1 MKKKVL
7 ALIMAGTMA
16 LSMAACGNTQS
27 QDTPKEPEKQE
38 TVQTEGTEAGEQ
50 QTYLELQQILLNLPR
65 TLMYVFHLQQVVLQ
79 IRSQE
84 LSDRDYRRLM
94 VNQLLST
101 I

>member
-84 LSDRDYRRLM
+84 LSDRDYGGDLW
-94 VNQLLST
+94 
-101 I
+101 

>member
-38 TVQTEGTEAGEQ
+38 TVQTEGTEEQ

>member
-27 QDTPKEPEKQE
+27 RDTPKEPEKQE

-84 LSDRDYRRLM
+84 LSDGDYGGDLW
-94 VNQLLST
+94 
-101 I
+101 

>member
-38 TVQTEGTEAGEQ
+38 SENILVLTNKPTSIKHK
-50 QTYLELQQILLNLPR
+50 LENTLPR
-65 TLMYVFHLQQVVLQ
+65 PRNVVEPAFIDLRNQVT
-79 IRSQE
+79 E
-84 LSDRDYRRLM
+84 L
-94 VNQLLST
+94 
-101 I
+101 IKWW

>member
-27 QDTPKEPEKQE
+27 QDTPNEPEKQE
-38 TVQTEGTEAGEQ
+38 
-50 QTYLELQQILLNLPR
+50 N
-65 TLMYVFHLQQVVLQ
+65 
-79 IRSQE
+79 S
-84 LSDRDYRRLM
+84 SDRRIQKQGEHRH
-94 VNQLLST
+94 

>member
-1 MKKKVL
+1 
-7 ALIMAGTMA
+7 MA

-38 TVQTEGTEAGEQ
+38 TVQTEGTEEGGATDVSG
-50 QTYLELQQILLNLPR
+50 QQILLNLPR

>member
-38 TVQTEGTEAGEQ
+38 TVQTEGTEEGGA
-50 QTYLELQQILLNLPR
+50 TD
-65 TLMYVFHLQQVVLQ
+65 V
-79 IRSQE
+79 S
-84 LSDRDYRRLM
+84 
-94 VNQLLST
+94 
-101 I
+101 

>member
-7 ALIMAGTMA
+7 ALIMAVTMA
-16 LSMAACGNTQS
+16 LSMAAWWKHTE

-38 TVQTEGTEAGEQ
+38 TVQTEGTEAGGA
-50 QTYLELQQILLNLPR
+50 TDISGITADSFKPSKD
-65 TLMYVFHLQQVVLQ
+65 LMYVFHLQQVVLQ